1 MNTLNYAHVIAQ
13 LSAAKNALSTEAARL
28 SSIGDKSTAKQLWAE
43 EDLLVARIDVLMA
56 EELAAQP
63 KTDIFADFFEANKDF
78 LAN

>member
-1 MNTLNYAHVIAQ
+1 MEYNPDRIDFEKGLIAGIQ
-13 LSAAKNALSTEAARL
+13 GMF
-28 SSIGDKSTAKQLWAE
+28 GDKETAKQLWAE
-43 EDLLVARIDVLMA
+43 EDLLVARIDILMA